1 MARPPPGCPSHA
13 PNRERKR
20 EREREGGRE
29 RKKENEGAQSPP
41 SLRLAQVRQLHE
53 EVTAASSSCCPTA
66 GDEAEQNEAPQ
77 PRKQKKQRTLVAA
90 APAADG
96 PPPAAMVGCG
106 GEEAFSW
113 KKAIKAQLRAA
124 EGEQMPLK
132 KLRAAVIAACQAH
145 GGAPGAADR
154 AELKAAFAKKLGKA
168 TGVEVVGETVRFK
181 RGVT

>member
-1 MARPPPGCPSHA
+1 MACGASTARLPIARSH
-13 PNRERKR
+13 ER
-20 EREREGGRE
+20 ERERERE